1 MNLASAEGREIIHG
15 LADKADI
22 VVENL
27 RPGRMRKFGFDYEAL
42 AARNPRIIYMSV
54 NAFGNR
60 GPEHNQPGFDPLLQ
74 ARSGVMA
81 AQGGHHG
88 HPVYLTCAIC
98 DYGAAMLSA
107 LGCVL
112 ALRARELTGRGQFC
126 ETSLLQS
133 AMAFQAGEF
142 AFYAGRPDMENG
154 SPENRG
160 RSAISRAYSCR
171 DGEWLFISLSNE
183 TQWKALL
190 TILPGLPNTNWD
202 SAATAPN
209 EGALATALADQFARL
224 NRDDALAMLKKSA
237 IPATRI
243 NHSREL
249 FDDPQVVANDLIA
262 DLPHS
267 QWGRVQQTGML
278 TKFSA
283 TPGTIERA
291 APMLGEHTDE
301 ILREY
306 LGYSTDRIATLRAA
320 GIVK

>member
-1 MNLASAEGREIIHG
+1 
-15 LADKADI
+15 
-22 VVENL
+22 
-27 RPGRMRKFGFDYEAL
+27 
-42 AARNPRIIYMSV
+42 
-54 NAFGNR
+54 
-60 GPEHNQPGFDPLLQ
+60 
-74 ARSGVMA
+74 MA

-107 LGCVL
+107 FGCVL

-142 AFYAGRPDMENG
+142 AFYPGRPDMEDG
-154 SPENRG
+154 DTEYRG
-160 RSAISRAYSCR
+160 RSALSRAYQCR
-171 DGEWLFISLSNE
+171 DGEWLFISLTNE
-183 TQWKALL
+183 SQWKALL
-190 TILPGLPNTNWD
+190 TTLSGLPNIKWV
-202 SAATAPN
+202 AAAREPN
-209 EGALATALADQFARL
+209 EGTLAAALAEQFARL
-224 NRDDALAMLKKSA
+224 DRDDALAALKKSA
-237 IPATRI
+237 VPATRVNQI
-243 NHSREL
+243 REL

-262 DLPHS
+262 ELSHS
-267 QWGRVQQTGML
+267 QWGRVKQTGLL

-283 TPGTIERA
+283 TPGTVERA

-306 LGYSTDRIATLRAA
+306 LGYSADRIATLRAA

>member
-1 MNLASAEGREIIHG
+1 
-15 LADKADI
+15 
-22 VVENL
+22 
-27 RPGRMRKFGFDYEAL
+27 
-42 AARNPRIIYMSV
+42 
-54 NAFGNR
+54 
-60 GPEHNQPGFDPLLQ
+60 
-74 ARSGVMA
+74 
-81 AQGGHHG
+81 
-88 HPVYLTCAIC
+88 
-98 DYGAAMLSA
+98 
-107 LGCVL
+107 
-112 ALRARELTGRGQFC
+112 
-126 ETSLLQS
+126 LLQS

-209 EGALATALADQFARL
+209 EGTLAAALADQFAGL
-224 NRDDALAMLKKSA
+224 NRDDALAILKKSA

-306 LGYSTDRIATLRAA
+306 LGYSTDRIANLRAA

>member
-1 MNLASAEGREIIHG
+1 
-15 LADKADI
+15 
-22 VVENL
+22 
-27 RPGRMRKFGFDYEAL
+27 MRKFGFDYETL
-42 AARNPRIIYMSV
+42 SARNPRIIYMSV

-60 GPEHNQPGFDPLLQ
+60 GPDHNQPGFDPLLQ

-107 LGCVL
+107 FGCVL

-142 AFYAGRPDMENG
+142 AFYEGRPDMENG
-154 SPENRG
+154 DTEHRG
-160 RSAISRAYSCR
+160 RSALSRAYQCR
-171 DGEWLFISLSNE
+171 DAEWLFISVSNE
-183 TQWKALL
+183 TQWNALL

-202 SAATAPN
+202 TAATEPN
-209 EGALATALADQFARL
+209 EGALASALAEQFAKL
-224 NRDDALAMLKKSA
+224 NRDDALAALKKSA
-237 IPATRI
+237 VPAVRI

-249 FDDPQVVANDLIA
+249 FDDPQVVANDLTA
-262 DLPHS
+262 ELLHS

-283 TPGTIERA
+283 TAGTIDRA

-301 ILREY
+301 ILLEY
-306 LGYSTDRIATLRAA
+306 LGYSPDRIATLRAA
-320 GIVK
+320 RIVK